1 MLGRYCGVHRRIRR
15 SVSTEPVNA
24 GEGSTELQRW
34 TVYQSVTLWL
44 RNRAV
49 KPNSDELCTT
59 MLSFFNRICSL
70 KYFLFDKMNQNA
82 SNANKF

>member
-1 MLGRYCGVHRRIRR
+1 MLGKYCGVHCRIKR

-24 GEGSTELQRW
+24 DEGSTELQRW

-49 KPNSDELCTT
+49 KPNSDELCTA
-59 MLSFFNRICSL
+59 MLSF
-70 KYFLFDKMNQNA
+70 
-82 SNANKF
+82 